1 MKPAKRLLIGLG
13 LLVSMGAGS
22 VASAYV
28 SVPLSTSSLAPT
40 SLNLTEI
47 GTFGVAS
54 IDPTSG
60 FIYDYYFNLTYGAVT
75 SNGSVGPVS
84 TAFPFQVDGLTLSFF
99 DLTNDAGRTTPLG
112 TSGSGLTFTTGT
124 LPDSSIL
131 YNLRVTG
138 SVPTGRVGSFSGL
151 YQALPIPAAAWLL
164 LSGVAGLGAMARR
177 RKVEPVPA
185 T

>member
-1 MKPAKRLLIGLG
+1 MKPAKKLLIGLG

-22 VASAYV
+22 VASAFV
-28 SVPLSTSSLAPT
+28 AVPLSTNPLLPT

-60 FIYDYYFNLTYGAVT
+60 FFYDYYFNLTYGAV
-75 SNGSVGPVS
+75 SSSGSVGPVS
-84 TAFPFQVDGLTLSFF
+84 SLPPFQVDGLTLSFF
-99 DLTNDAGRTTPLG
+99 DLSADPGRLTPLG
-112 TSGSGLTFTTGT
+112 TSGSGPTFTTSA
-124 LPDSSIL
+124 LPNSSVL

-138 SVPTGRVGSFSGL
+138 SVPTGKVGSFSGL

-177 RKVEPVPA
+177 RKIEPVPA